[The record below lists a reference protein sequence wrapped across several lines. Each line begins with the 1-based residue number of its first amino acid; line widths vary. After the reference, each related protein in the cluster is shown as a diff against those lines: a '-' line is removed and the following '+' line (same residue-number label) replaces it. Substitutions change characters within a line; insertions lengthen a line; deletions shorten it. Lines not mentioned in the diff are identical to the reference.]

1 VNTSKA
7 STATPYVFP
16 LVFSFGCHRLNRYIL
31 SRPRGRTA
39 SKTAKSVRS
48 TEETREV

>member
-1 VNTSKA
+1 MNASKA
-7 STATPYVFP
+7 STATLYVFP

-31 SRPRGRTA
+31 SRPRGRTV

-48 TEETREV
+48 TEKTRAG